1 MHQKKRQK
9 KSSSATGM
17 RSRISLH
24 SIANYLTD
32 RKHSVFVDTQM
43 QVGTKWVEEIEQQ
56 IRKADYFVVLLS
68 KVSVPSQIIRR
79 EVKLAHQMSQRKK
92 TAHDLACQSRV

>member
-1 MHQKKRQK
+1 MKKIF
-9 KSSSATGM
+9 
-17 RSRISLH
+17 ISYRHEEPDQSLAH

-68 KVSVPSQIIRR
+68 KVSVLSQMVRR

-92 TAHDLACQSRV
+92 TAYDLACQSRV